1 MNFYRCAL
9 KLKWLVGWAYFK
21 LSILQGLLPWWLDHR
36 HHIPSQTGTLTTT
49 YPTSLSPLT
58 WRCRM
63 PVTRKLTTVTNPFR
77 TSARI
82 IHPQDRM
89 DRYSSK
95 EYLLLQENGTL
106 MDDSL
111 SFSGT
116 SGRATFSCK
125 RSPAVIQST
134 MWFLL
139 TGHTA
144 RFVICLCCFIYILQ
158 GVFLTGKS

>member
-1 MNFYRCAL
+1 MNFYRYAL

-63 PVTRKLTTVTNPFR
+63 PVTRKLTTMKESNPFH

-82 IHPQDRM
+82 IHLQDRR
-89 DRYSSK
+89 DLYSSK

-106 MDDSL
+106 RNDSL
-111 SFSGT
+111 LFSGT
-116 SGRATFSCK
+116 SGRVDGWMYGWTYGWMTLFCSQEHLDGWMD
-125 RSPAVIQST
+125 SWMDIW
-134 MWFLL
+134 MD
-139 TGHTA
+139 G
-144 RFVICLCCFIYILQ
+144 
-158 GVFLTGKS
+158 